1 MTARKKPAL
10 PYVLPMVGRICNST
24 TKGGYSTQG
33 DASFQALRTG
43 ADTALACP
51 SRYGDRLH
59 YRDGT
64 VTDMASNR
72 IAKSGAK
79 HRTACKGNQIFIK

>member
-1 MTARKKPAL
+1 MTARKKQPRPFVA
-10 PYVLPMVGRICNST
+10 PIVCRICNST
-24 TKGGYSTQG
+24 TKGSYSTQG
-33 DASFQALRTG
+33 DASFQALRAG

-72 IAKSGAK
+72 IAKSRAT
-79 HRTACKGNQIFIK
+79 HSSACKGNQIFMK